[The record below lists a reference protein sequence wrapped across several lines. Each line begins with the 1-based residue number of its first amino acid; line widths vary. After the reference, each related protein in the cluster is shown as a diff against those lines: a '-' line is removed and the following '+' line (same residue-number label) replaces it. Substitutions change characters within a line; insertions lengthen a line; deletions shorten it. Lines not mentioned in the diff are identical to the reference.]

1 MSDMNQ
7 LLTIRDRRQIT
18 FPRDVLEAFGLGVGD
33 KLFLQNDGNKITL
46 APVKS
51 KSLDLLSEIKK
62 IVNNSKI
69 TEKDLQESARQY
81 RKDIVKQKYS

>member
-33 KLFLQNDGNKITL
+33 KLFLQNEGNKLTL
-46 APVKS
+46 SPVKS
-51 KSLDLLSEIKK
+51 ESLDLLSEIKK

-69 TEKDLQESARQY
+69 TEKNLQENARRY
-81 RKDIVKQKYS
+81 RKDFVRQKYS

>member
-51 KSLDLLSEIKK
+51 KSLDLLSELKK

>member
-51 KSLDLLSEIKK
+51 ESLDLLSEIKK

>member
-69 TEKDLQESARQY
+69 TEKNLQENARRY
-81 RKDIVKQKYS
+81 RKDFVRQKYS

>member
-1 MSDMNQ
+1 MNQ